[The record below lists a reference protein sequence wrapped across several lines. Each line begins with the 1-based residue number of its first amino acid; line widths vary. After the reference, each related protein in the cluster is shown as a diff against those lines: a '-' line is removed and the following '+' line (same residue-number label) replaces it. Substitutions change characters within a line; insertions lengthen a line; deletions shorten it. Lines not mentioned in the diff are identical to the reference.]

1 MLRRPPVSTLTGAL
15 FPYPPLFRSLG
26 APGIVQVGVNVHYL
40 ADALE
45 AHLKSRPQDM
55 DIRIS
60 DERAK
65 LLETGGGVVHAL
77 PLIGEDPFYIVNSD
91 NLWVDGPV
99 DTLRLLDQRW
109 NDDEMDRS
117 EEHPSELPVTNA
129 HMGCRL

>member
-1 MLRRPPVSTLTGAL
+1 MW
-15 FPYPPLFRSLG
+15 
-26 APGIVQVGVNVHYL
+26 
-40 ADALE
+40 
-45 AHLKSRPQDM
+45 RPQDM

-99 DTLRLLDQRW
+99 DTLRLLTQRW
-109 NDDEMDRS
+109 NADEMDALLLMEPLERANCHHGFGHFHLAQS
-117 EEHPSELPVTNA
+117 DRDSPRREAGKT
-129 HMGCRL
+129 